1 MKFDSGNAA
10 GLIAYSALFDH
21 GLAPCVRTS
30 DGRCCSYRVNPSRG
44 NNFVSRYSGH
54 SGRRVRMFVSPACD
68 SRPLRFAV
76 SRRLII
82 CAACFPSHDNP
93 MDGVFV
99 DIVAVW
105 NHILRYFAVRNA
117 TFDELY
123 FIILP
128 AKN

>member
-1 MKFDSGNAA
+1 
-10 GLIAYSALFDH
+10 
-21 GLAPCVRTS
+21 
-30 DGRCCSYRVNPSRG
+30 
-44 NNFVSRYSGH
+44 
-54 SGRRVRMFVSPACD
+54 
-68 SRPLRFAV
+68 
-76 SRRLII
+76 
-82 CAACFPSHDNP
+82 